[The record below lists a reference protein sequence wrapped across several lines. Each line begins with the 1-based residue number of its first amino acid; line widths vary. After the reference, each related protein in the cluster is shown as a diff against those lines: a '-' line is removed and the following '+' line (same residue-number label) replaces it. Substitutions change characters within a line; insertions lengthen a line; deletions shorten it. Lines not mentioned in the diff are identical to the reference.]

1 MHLMTVQDQF
11 TAFPKLA
18 EDSWNRVAE
27 TWTGGFAR
35 SLEQLRLP
43 AGPALFDP
51 STVVTQWFD
60 AAQQVL
66 EANRTYVK
74 SLANVAS
81 NLDGAL
87 REQTASTVKAARS
100 QFTGA
105 VENVATQVEEFDR
118 TAQEQ
123 TAVLEDVQE
132 QARREAEAAE
142 RVAAREAQAAERAAA
157 REARAEA
164 RERYEE
170 MRKADLVEE
179 LGRRG
184 LTKTG
189 NVDELVERLV
199 EDDTK

>member
-1 MHLMTVQDQF
+1 MTVQDQF

-35 SLEQLRLP
+35 GLEQLRLP
-43 AGPALFDP
+43 TGPVLFDP
-51 STVVTQWFD
+51 STVVSQWFD

-66 EANRTYVK
+66 EANRAYVK

-100 QFTGA
+100 QFAGA

-132 QARREAEAAE
+132 QAR
-142 RVAAREAQAAERAAA
+142 REAQAAERAAA